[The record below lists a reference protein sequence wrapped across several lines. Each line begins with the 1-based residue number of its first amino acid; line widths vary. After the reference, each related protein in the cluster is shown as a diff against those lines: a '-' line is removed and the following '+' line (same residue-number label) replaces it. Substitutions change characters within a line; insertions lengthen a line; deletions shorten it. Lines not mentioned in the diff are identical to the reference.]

1 MSAKQGAHSRHELR
15 DGEGLCEIVVGAR
28 IQPPDAIAHQAAR
41 REHQDR
47 SVQAEAPHLATH
59 AEAVHVWQH
68 HVKDQ
73 QVVGDGADSLQ
84 RTDAVH
90 RHVGRELR
98 LGQCLSNEL
107 RDLRFVFNDQ
117 DAHVTAPLRG
127 VMRI

>member
-15 DGEGLCEIVVGAR
+15 DVERFREVVVGAR
-28 IQPPDAIAHQAAR
+28 IQPPNAIAHQAAR

-59 AEAVHVWQH
+59 AVAVHVWQH

-73 QVVGDGADSLQ
+73 RVVGYRADSRQ
-84 RTDAVH
+84 RANAVH
-90 RHVGRELR
+90 RHVGRELPP
-98 LGQCLSNEL
+98 LSMLSNEL
-107 RDLRFVFNDQ
+107 RDIRFVFNDQ
-117 DAHVTAPLRG
+117 DAQVTAPLRG